1 MLRAQV
7 YYAANQLTHTQ
18 IMSGE
23 REPMLL
29 EYACPSSKLCGGL
42 GDRWVDSL
50 PLSLHFAHLATFT
63 RMLGITSTFLYAVL
77 TGRAL
82 SISWEHPV
90 PIDTLFDSPF
100 IDWSQR
106 FKVGSTP
113 TRNIYTNRTLALEK
127 YKLPE
132 THNPSAQTLDRTWP
146 HFAQKHHET
155 WIVVS
160 SAQRRVV

>member
-1 MLRAQV
+1 M
-7 YYAANQLTHTQ
+7 N
-18 IMSGE
+18 GE

-42 GDRWVDSL
+42 GDRYVDPFVR
-50 PLSLHFAHLATFT
+50 PLLFAHAARLDS
-63 RMLGITSTFLYAVL
+63 MLGITSTFLYAVL

-90 PIDTLFDSPF
+90 PIDMLFDSPN

-113 TRNIYTNRTLALEK
+113 PRSIYTNRTLALDK
-127 YKLPE
+127 LKLPE
-132 THNPSAQTLDRTWP
+132 THNPSAQALDRTWP
-146 HFAQKHHET
+146 TFAKDHHEP
-155 WIVVS
+155 WIVVNCLS
-160 SAQRRVV
+160 SAHQRAC